1 VGIDSHS
8 QPIKAQASILL
19 VLQEE
24 IKQLKRSNLEKDKA
38 IRDLRYEMEA
48 RSKHQ
53 IETMIAQKSGSI
65 KRL

>member
-8 QPIKAQASILL
+8 QPIKAQTSILL